1 MDKKMSQVNNRTG
14 WFRLVMVGSWLSAAG
29 LGSAAVVS
37 ESISFRFASVFML
50 ALMLAPTV
58 VLALRQVER
67 ESVMRVLR
75 EKKQTE
81 PELTAQT
88 QVIDQESS
96 GVFVD
101 QLTGLASRRYFNM
114 FLERELSRSRRAR
127 KPMALA
133 VFDVDEFS
141 KLESKLGQE
150 SAASSLADIGARIK
164 SALRD
169 YDLAARYTDG
179 RLVVVLPETDKQAAD
194 DVVKRLHG
202 LATSV
207 CADGRP
213 ISVTVGLAT
222 FPEHGSSAEE
232 LINSAH
238 RALNRGKAECSN
250 QVHTHE
256 EIPKAA

>member
-1 MDKKMSQVNNRTG
+1 MDKSLEMKQRVSG
-14 WFRLVMVGSWLSAAG
+14 IRLAMVGSWLAAAG
-29 LGSAAVVS
+29 LCCVAIASAS
-37 ESISFRFASVFML
+37 LEYRFLSVFML
-50 ALMLAPTV
+50 MLMLAPTL

-67 ESVMRVLR
+67 ESVIRTLR

-81 PELTAQT
+81 PEQPEKTDSL
-88 QVIDQESS
+88 DQESS
-96 GVFVD
+96 GAFVD

-114 FLERELSRSRRAR
+114 FLQREFSRSQRAN
-127 KPMALA
+127 KPLALA

-141 KLESKLGQE
+141 RLEGKLGQDAAG
-150 SAASSLADIGARIK
+150 SALADMGARMK

-169 YDLAARYTDG
+169 YDLAARYSDG
-179 RLVVVLPETDKQAAD
+179 RIVVVLPETDKQAAD
-194 DVVKRLHG
+194 DVVKRLHN

-207 CADGRP
+207 HANGQA

-222 FPEHGSSAEE
+222 FPEHGATPEE

-250 QVHTHE
+250 QVHTRE
-256 EIPKAA
+256 EVPKAA